1 MARVRGI
8 DRHRYTALEAW
19 QVCST
24 EPGAVADP
32 RQLDSAPLKWVSALV
47 PGTVAAALRAAGQ
60 WELGSDRSFDT
71 QDWWYRCRFDAAR
84 AGPHRET
91 FLELGGL
98 ATIADVWVNGTH
110 VLRSDNM
117 FHAHA
122 IDVSGLLHGSNDLA
136 IRFCSLGALLE
147 ARRPRPRWR
156 TALVEQQK
164 LRWFRTTLLGRMPG
178 WSPRVEAIGP
188 WRGVVLQE
196 REGLSVEQASVQ
208 TRVNGVDGEVDVS
221 LRVRS
226 LDGHGPALAIVQVGD
241 ARAALACAEVEA
253 GVFLIHGRLRLP
265 DVGVWWPR
273 THGPQP
279 LYPVSVVVRSAGA
292 DFVIDCGRVG
302 FRTIEADLDG
312 SGFALRVNGVPLFCR
327 GACWTGLDVVN
338 LAVPA
343 AAYAEALDVASDAG
357 MNMIRVGGTMLYE
370 DEAFYAGCDERG
382 ILVWQDFMFANLD
395 YPVLDDAFRSSV
407 AREAMQFVSRVQT
420 CPSLAVLCGNS
431 EVSQQAAML
440 GLPRDLWSNAFFD
453 RDLPAIVGDFRP
465 DVPYWPSTPG
475 GGTLPFNVRTGVSH
489 YYGVGAYRRP
499 LEDARRCGVRFTAEC
514 LAFSHVPEDAT
525 IDLVLTDGQ
534 SPFHHPAWKARVPR
548 DAGAGWD
555 FEDVR
560 DHYLGRLFGVDA
572 ATLRSQ
578 DMSRYLALSRVVTGE
593 VLANVL
599 GEWRRGDSS
608 CRGALVW
615 FFRDLWPG
623 AGWGLVDSTGLPKAA
638 FYFVRRA
645 LQPVAL
651 VTTDE
656 GLDGLAL
663 HAINDTEAPIEAEL
677 DLGLYRRDGVLA
689 ASGRMALT
697 LGARSTVTVSSDT
710 LLGQFL
716 DVTYA
721 YRFGPPDRDLAV
733 GTLRSRGD
741 VLGKSFYFP
750 LGHAFAPEH
759 DLGIQATARPFA
771 NGAYVL
777 NLKTKR
783 FAQAIAIGAR
793 GYVARDNYFH
803 LEPGAERDIVL
814 RPIGAPQPLKGTVRP
829 LNALA
834 STEIMLSF
842 PGAPS

>member
-1 MARVRGI
+1 M
-8 DRHRYTALEAW
+8 
-19 QVCST
+19 
-24 EPGAVADP
+24 
-32 RQLDSAPLKWVSALV
+32 RQLRGVATSRDAGAAFGGHLEQRV
-47 PGTVAAALRAAGQ
+47 PSNAAL
-60 WELGSDRSFDT
+60 
-71 QDWWYRCRFDAAR
+71 
-84 AGPHRET
+84 
-91 FLELGGL
+91 
-98 ATIADVWVNGTH
+98 
-110 VLRSDNM
+110 
-117 FHAHA
+117 
-122 IDVSGLLHGSNDLA
+122 
-136 IRFCSLGALLE
+136 
-147 ARRPRPRWR
+147 
-156 TALVEQQK
+156 
-164 LRWFRTTLLGRMPG
+164 
-178 WSPRVEAIGP
+178 
-188 WRGVVLQE
+188 
-196 REGLSVEQASVQ
+196 
-208 TRVNGVDGEVDVS
+208 
-221 LRVRS
+221 
-226 LDGHGPALAIVQVGD
+226 
-241 ARAALACAEVEA
+241 
-253 GVFLIHGRLRLP
+253 
-265 DVGVWWPR
+265 
-273 THGPQP
+273 
-279 LYPVSVVVRSAGA
+279 
-292 DFVIDCGRVG
+292 
-302 FRTIEADLDG
+302 
-312 SGFALRVNGVPLFCR
+312 
-327 GACWTGLDVVN
+327 
-338 LAVPA
+338 
-343 AAYAEALDVASDAG
+343 
-357 MNMIRVGGTMLYE
+357 
-370 DEAFYAGCDERG
+370 
-382 ILVWQDFMFANLD
+382 
-395 YPVLDDAFRSSV
+395 
-407 AREAMQFVSRVQT
+407 
-420 CPSLAVLCGNS
+420 PS
-431 EVSQQAAML
+431 
-440 GLPRDLWSNAFFD
+440 
-453 RDLPAIVGDFRP
+453 IVGDFRP
-465 DVPYWPSTPG
+465 DVPYWSRRRRG

-499 LEDARRCGVRFTAEC
+499 LDDARRCGVRFTSEC

-525 IDLVLTDGQ
+525 IDLLLTDGQ

-750 LGHAFAPEH
+750 LGHAFALEH
-759 DLGIQATARPFA
+759 DQGIQATARLWHATSARPESRHEA
-771 NGAYVL
+771 LRAGD
-777 NLKTKR
+777 R
-783 FAQAIAIGAR
+783 HIGAR
-793 GYVARDNYFH
+793 GYGRPRQLFPPRAWR
-803 LEPGAERDIVL
+803 GA
-814 RPIGAPQPLKGTVRP
+814 
-829 LNALA
+829 
-834 STEIMLSF
+834 
-842 PGAPS
+842 

>member
-1 MARVRGI
+1 
-8 DRHRYTALEAW
+8 
-19 QVCST
+19 
-24 EPGAVADP
+24 
-32 RQLDSAPLKWVSALV
+32 
-47 PGTVAAALRAAGQ
+47 
-60 WELGSDRSFDT
+60 
-71 QDWWYRCRFDAAR
+71 
-84 AGPHRET
+84 
-91 FLELGGL
+91 
-98 ATIADVWVNGTH
+98 
-110 VLRSDNM
+110 
-117 FHAHA
+117 
-122 IDVSGLLHGSNDLA
+122 
-136 IRFCSLGALLE
+136 
-147 ARRPRPRWR
+147 
-156 TALVEQQK
+156 
-164 LRWFRTTLLGRMPG
+164 
-178 WSPRVEAIGP
+178 
-188 WRGVVLQE
+188 
-196 REGLSVEQASVQ
+196 
-208 TRVNGVDGEVDVS
+208 
-221 LRVRS
+221 
-226 LDGHGPALAIVQVGD
+226 
-241 ARAALACAEVEA
+241 
-253 GVFLIHGRLRLP
+253 
-265 DVGVWWPR
+265 
-273 THGPQP
+273 
-279 LYPVSVVVRSAGA
+279 
-292 DFVIDCGRVG
+292 
-302 FRTIEADLDG
+302 
-312 SGFALRVNGVPLFCR
+312 
-327 GACWTGLDVVN
+327 
-338 LAVPA
+338 
-343 AAYAEALDVASDAG
+343 
-357 MNMIRVGGTMLYE
+357 
-370 DEAFYAGCDERG
+370 
-382 ILVWQDFMFANLD
+382 
-395 YPVLDDAFRSSV
+395 
-407 AREAMQFVSRVQT
+407 MQFVSRVQT

-599 GEWRRGDSS
+599 GEWRRGESS

-689 ASGRMALT
+689 VSGRMALT

-777 NLKTKR
+777 NLKAKR

-814 RPIGAPQPLKGTVRP
+814 RPIGAPQPFKGTVRP

-834 STEIMLSF
+834 STEIMVSF